1 MQLMHILKI
10 QDQNYKNTI
19 KNIHTLTMADI
30 KPQSAPQLQPRSI
43 GDLIKGNLFML
54 IATIFFGV
62 NIPVVKILIPEWMS
76 SVDVTIF
83 RLGGGCI
90 LMWIASMFMKNDR
103 IQRDD
108 YLRIFLGGA
117 VGLFL
122 FMYLFNL
129 SLRYANPIDVS
140 IIMTFPPIFV
150 ILIGIIFQHKRTSW
164 LEILGIVVGF
174 VGAFLVIVTQHAG
187 EKGSDNI
194 LGECLALAST
204 LCYAFYLVI
213 LEKPM
218 QRYRP
223 VSMLRWVFLMS
234 CLPMLF
240 LLPSLPKAEI
250 FHTVEWQPWACIA
263 FILICPTFLAYFLI
277 NPAEKLIG
285 SELVS
290 IYQYFLPVVAMI
302 ASVIMGVAH
311 IRFIQI
317 VAMIVIIIGM
327 LITTKAKRL
336 QRLHASAVDTAQKDT
351 TVSKK

>member
-1 MQLMHILKI
+1 MSQSSVP
-10 QDQNYKNTI
+10 QQNK
-19 KNIHTLTMADI
+19 
-30 KPQSAPQLQPRSI
+30 APETSPHLRKDNF
-43 GDLIKGNLFML
+43 GDMLKGNLFIL

-62 NIPVVKILIPEWMS
+62 NIPVVKILIPEWMA

-90 LMWIASMFMKNDR
+90 LMWIVSFFIKTDR
-103 IQRDD
+103 IARND

-117 VGLFL
+117 VGLFF

-129 SLRYANPIDVS
+129 SLKYANPIDVS

-150 ILIGIIFQHKRTSW
+150 ILIGILFQHKRTSW
-164 LEILGIVVGF
+164 LEILGITVGF
-174 VGAFLVIVTQHAG
+174 AGAFLVIVTQHSG
-187 EKGSDNI
+187 EKGTDNI
-194 LGECLALAST
+194 LGDCLALIST

-213 LEKPM
+213 LEGPM
-218 QRYRP
+218 HRYRP

-234 CLPMLF
+234 CIPMLF
-240 LLPSLPKAEI
+240 LLPSFPKAEI
-250 FHTVEWQPWACIA
+250 FHTTAWVPWACIA
-263 FILICPTFLAYFLI
+263 FVLLCPTFLAYFLI

-302 ASVIMGVAH
+302 ASVIMGVARIH
-311 IRFIQI
+311 WIQV

-327 LITTKAKRL
+327 LITNRAKRM
-336 QRLHASAVDTAQKDT
+336 QAVAMTVNKD
-351 TVSKK
+351 KG

>member
-1 MQLMHILKI
+1 
-10 QDQNYKNTI
+10 
-19 KNIHTLTMADI
+19 MADI
-30 KPQSAPQLQPRSI
+30 KPQPASQSSAPDLQPRSI
-43 GDLIKGNLFML
+43 GDLVKGNIFML

-90 LMWIASMFMKNDR
+90 LLWIASLFLKNDR

-117 VGLFL
+117 VGLFM

-164 LEILGIVVGF
+164 LEILGIVIGF
-174 VGAFLVIVTQHAG
+174 AGAFLIIITQHSGA
-187 EKGSDNI
+187 KGSHNI
-194 LGECLALAST
+194 LGELLALAST

-223 VSMLRWVFLMS
+223 ISMLRWVFLMS
-234 CLPMLF
+234 CIPLIF

-250 FHTVEWQPWACIA
+250 FHTTDWQPWACIA
-263 FILICPTFLAYFLI
+263 FVLICPTFLAYFLI

-290 IYQYFLPVVAMI
+290 IYQYFVPVIATI
-302 ASVIMGVAH
+302 ASVIMGIAH
-311 IRFIQI
+311 IRLIQI
-317 VAMIVIIIGM
+317 VAMVVIIIGM
-327 LITTKAKRL
+327 FITDKAKRQ
-336 QRLHASAVDTAQKDT
+336 QRLRAAAANTAKKNN
-351 TVSKK
+351 VISKK

>member
-1 MQLMHILKI
+1 
-10 QDQNYKNTI
+10 
-19 KNIHTLTMADI
+19 
-30 KPQSAPQLQPRSI
+30 
-43 GDLIKGNLFML
+43 
-54 IATIFFGV
+54 
-62 NIPVVKILIPEWMS
+62 
-76 SVDVTIF
+76 
-83 RLGGGCI
+83 
-90 LMWIASMFMKNDR
+90 
-103 IQRDD
+103 
-108 YLRIFLGGA
+108 
-117 VGLFL
+117 
-122 FMYLFNL
+122 
-129 SLRYANPIDVS
+129 
-140 IIMTFPPIFV
+140 
-150 ILIGIIFQHKRTSW
+150 
-164 LEILGIVVGF
+164 
-174 VGAFLVIVTQHAG
+174 
-187 EKGSDNI
+187 
-194 LGECLALAST
+194 
-204 LCYAFYLVI
+204 
-213 LEKPM
+213 M

-336 QRLHASAVDTAQKDT
+336 QRLHASASVASVNSTDST
-351 TVSKK
+351 KKTDASR

>member
-1 MQLMHILKI
+1 
-10 QDQNYKNTI
+10 
-19 KNIHTLTMADI
+19 MADI
-30 KPQSAPQLQPRSI
+30 KPQPAPQLQPRSI

-164 LEILGIVVGF
+164 PEILGIVVGF

-336 QRLHASAVDTAQKDT
+336 QRLHASASVTSVNSTDST
-351 TVSKK
+351 KKTDASR